1 MLTESRDNEHTE
13 SPMLV
18 PETPEENYEDAFESE
33 SKSGE
38 SEGRAVATQQEN
50 SNEVANNTD
59 YADLHLKNALLP
71 AAAATIR
78 WIAIRMRR
86 MMLMMNHM
94 DALLSLAVLTS
105 RISVKTRSKLG
116 WISAKLIEI
125 MFSYLL

>member
-1 MLTESRDNEHTE
+1 LSTQWCIDELRTESVGPPIADSNMLTESRDNEHTE

-59 YADLHLKNALLP
+59 YAC
-71 AAAATIR
+71 
-78 WIAIRMRR
+78 
-86 MMLMMNHM
+86 
-94 DALLSLAVLTS
+94 
-105 RISVKTRSKLG
+105 
-116 WISAKLIEI
+116 
-125 MFSYLL
+125 